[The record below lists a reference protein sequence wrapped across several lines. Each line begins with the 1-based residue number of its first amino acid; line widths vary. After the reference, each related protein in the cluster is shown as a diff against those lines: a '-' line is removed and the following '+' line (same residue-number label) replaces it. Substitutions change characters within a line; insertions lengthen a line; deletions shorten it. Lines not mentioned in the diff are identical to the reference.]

1 MSAADQATSG
11 REPSGGDAAAPA
23 ASAATGS
30 GRTVAETLVRLKVRL
45 IVNRARSSKGGV
57 AQVVV
62 ACLLALVVGG
72 FGALLAFT
80 AGVVHDVRVNRDV
93 IVIGATA
100 IALGWAVLPLIS
112 FGSDESLDPA
122 RLVLFP
128 LARGPL
134 MRGLLATAFVGPA
147 PSAVILVV
155 FGAVLG
161 YATGTNLAVAA
172 VVIVAAGLLL
182 GLSAATARTLT
193 TFLAAGL
200 SSRRGRDAMIVIVS
214 LLALSIQVLRFVHY
228 SVDFADR
235 LVAVIRWLPP
245 GMLGEAIIDAR
256 AGELGRAVLELVP
269 AAVLIPL
276 LLRWWAGALDR
287 SMTVVAGG
295 QSPHRQR
302 VARDGLPLLFT
313 GLGFL
318 DRRPWGA
325 VTAKELR
332 YVVREPR
339 RKVTLVNSVLIG
351 VGLPVWVALRSGGD
365 TGSRAVLLATVA
377 GYIAVIGSSNQFG
390 LDGPAVW
397 LDMVAGDTMRS
408 VLVGKNVAVALEVL
422 PLVALVGLGLAAV
435 TGGWIYLPAA
445 VLLAAAG
452 LGVGLATANVI
463 SVRFP
468 IRLPENRSPFAG
480 SGGGQGCATSAI
492 LLACALVQNLLLA
505 PVGIAVAIAMFVGPV
520 WLLLVVPLAA
530 AYGAGMWFAG
540 VHIATAVGRDRLPEI
555 LVRVDPARTG

>member
-1 MSAADQATSG
+1 MSGSDHIGPPRRATNES
-11 REPSGGDAAAPA
+11 PS
-23 ASAATGS
+23 ATGGS
-30 GRTVAETLVRLKVRL
+30 GRTIPATLVRLKVRL
-45 IVNRARSSKGGV
+45 IVNRARSSKGGITQV
-57 AQVVV
+57 AM
-62 ACLLALVVGG
+62 ACLLALIFGG
-72 FGALLAFT
+72 IGALLAFA
-80 AGVVHDVRVNRDV
+80 AGIVHDVRVNRDV

-100 IALGWAVLPLIS
+100 IAVGWAVLPLIS

-134 MRGLLATAFVGPA
+134 MRGLLLTAFVGPA
-147 PSAVILVV
+147 PSAVILIV
-155 FGAVLG
+155 FGAVIG
-161 YATGTNLAVAA
+161 YARGTNLAVAA
-172 VVIVAAGLLL
+172 VVITAAGLLL
-182 GLSAATARTLT
+182 ALSAATARMLT

-200 SSRRGRDAMIVIVS
+200 SSRRGRDTMIVIVS
-214 LLALSIQVLRFVHY
+214 VLALSFQVLRFLHY
-228 SVDFADR
+228 SADFADR
-235 LVAVIRWLPP
+235 LVEVIRWLPP
-245 GMLGEAIIDAR
+245 GMLGQAVIDAR
-256 AGELGRAVLELVP
+256 AGDLGRAVLEMVP
-269 AAVLIPL
+269 AALLIPL

-295 QSPHRQR
+295 QSPQRHRTNR
-302 VARDGLPLLFT
+302 AGLPLLFNR
-313 GLGFL
+313 LGFL

-351 VGLPVWVALRSGGD
+351 VGLPVWVALSSSGD
-365 TGSRAVLLATVA
+365 TRSRAVLLATVS

-408 VLVGKNVAVALEVL
+408 VLIGKNVAVALEVL
-422 PLVALVGLGLAAV
+422 PIVALVGLALAV
-435 TGGWIYLPAA
+435 RTGGWVYLPAA
-445 VLLAAAG
+445 VLLAAGG

-480 SGGGQGCATSAI
+480 SGGGQGCSTSLV
-492 LLACALVQNLLLA
+492 LLACAFVQNLLLA
-505 PVGIAVAIAMFVGPV
+505 PVGIAVAIAMFVGPA
-520 WLLLVVPLAA
+520 WLLLVVPLATV
-530 AYGAGMWFAG
+530 YGAGMWFAG
-540 VHIATAVGRDRLPEI
+540 VQVATSVGRERLPEI